1 MQYIVRNVEKTSKP
15 YCCDKMACAIFN
27 VTVNWIT
34 DWNQDLNELAYL
46 AKKRGIF
53 TIFIKQNDV

>member
-1 MQYIVRNVEKTSKP
+1 MSKP

-46 AKKRGIF
+46 AKKRGFF